1 MNPLEGPEGPEPP
14 ERRVHPEKSDATVP
28 DSTVVSSH
36 LVRLSAMVIK
46 TGLGLGLMSGA
57 DRRLALALPAWRL
70 LPGQALVEA
79 GVNALLK
86 DSLQAE
92 AAFLRT
98 DHVELRRWLV
108 DTGWWQRDGF
118 GYAYTRPALDAL
130 PDDLRAIASALS
142 TVDPVAWARQQ
153 VSIHRTV
160 QRARRARWSEA
171 VEEPLASVQG
181 AGAPGAARGPG

>member
-70 LPGQALVEA
+70 LPGQTLVEA

-142 TVDPVAWARQQ
+142 TVDPVAWAQQQ

-171 VEEPLASVQG
+171 AEEPLAGVQG
-181 AGAPGAARGPG
+181 AGTPGAARGPG